1 MLSTR
6 IFSLACAV
14 AVFVC
19 LMAAPAAAQPLDK
32 RTVFT
37 FSGPITLPGVTLP
50 AGQYLFRLADPNSS
64 SKVVQVLNADG
75 TKPYGLF
82 FTLSAERFEPAST
95 PEVRFMETASG
106 TPAAV
111 RTWWYPGERT
121 GYEFIYPKEQARR
134 LAMAASQPV
143 LTTDAQTTTTEQT
156 NTANL
161 SRVASGGQETD
172 VNVSA
177 APTAATPTGN
187 TQEGQIASSSLSIP
201 TPSIPVVG
209 SAPALTQTASAQ
221 TASSQGSSA
230 QPTRTQLPRTA
241 TQLPLVA
248 MVGTLALLS
257 AATLRYWRT
266 RVR

>member
-6 IFSLACAV
+6 IIGLACAV

-32 RTVFT
+32 RTLFT

-64 SKVVQVLNADG
+64 SKVVQVLNAEG

-106 TPAAV
+106 TPAAI

-143 LTTDAQTTTTEQT
+143 LTTDARTTTTEQT
-156 NTANL
+156 NTADL

-172 VNVSA
+172 VNASA
-177 APTAATPTGN
+177 APIAATPTGN

-201 TPSIPVVG
+201 TPSIPAVG
-209 SAPALTQTASAQ
+209 SAPVTQTASAQ
-221 TASSQGSSA
+221 TASSQSSA
-230 QPTRTQLPRTA
+230 AQSTRTQLPRTA

-248 MVGTLALLS
+248 MVGTFALGS
-257 AATLRYWRT
+257 AAALWYWRT
-266 RVR
+266 RLR